1 MAIILGY
8 KQHASILNQ
17 EHSDSDNKLLFDTG
31 QDKVCRQLQNTE
43 LEGKLAKKD

>member
-1 MAIILGY
+1 MVNMLRY
-8 KQHASILNQ
+8 KQYDSILNQ